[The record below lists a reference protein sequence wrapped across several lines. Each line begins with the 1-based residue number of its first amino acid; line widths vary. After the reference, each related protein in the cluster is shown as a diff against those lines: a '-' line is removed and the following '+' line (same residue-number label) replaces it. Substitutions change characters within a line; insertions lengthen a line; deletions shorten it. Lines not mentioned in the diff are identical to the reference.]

1 MATVKKVTVTAAS
14 VVTNDTLAGYNIYSN
29 QDGKLNTSV
38 VAPATAAAGVDYS
51 LTDGVVHNITAKPV
65 GTINGEF
72 TAVSSSAVSVDLTG
86 AGAPVVTFGEVGTI
100 NATTVVLTANETLE
114 VMNVAGAN
122 GFTID
127 NSTEGTAI
135 TVTNVQV
142 QLSDPTKI
150 ILTVTAGLKDSSEGI
165 VSVDYIGTAVEGTDG
180 NPLASISNLTLVNN
194 IPPPALELFNFINA
208 ASAPDEANSNT
219 GFSAATLVHTEIIGS
234 PTVTPQHGARFLEVK
249 SANAALGGGD
259 TFTLAANLLTAIPQ
273 AGDLYTLSCKY
284 FIPTSNTDTGQKIIG
299 TVANI
304 NESGTMMAD
313 FDLTLSGA
321 KGAWHTA
328 SLANLRIASK
338 GTDIRFQFRGG
349 AASVV
354 NQPVY
359 YDEIKLTK
367 THQASS
373 LFNTYSATEAGGKN
387 RVGTLT
393 YTWTGSVGVLSAIT
407 DSNGPGATAGETY
420 LQWLDTGATFN
431 TGRTLSL
438 GSGTRLIKCK
448 IKISGTGNFRI
459 GGRRRL
465 AAADY
470 ATWQDVEFVSANGFQ
485 FATLQAANG
494 TTLFISDI
502 EMGTVIDTAL

>member
-1 MATVKKVTVTAAS
+1 
-14 VVTNDTLAGYNIYSN
+14 
-29 QDGKLNTSV
+29 
-38 VAPATAAAGVDYS
+38 
-51 LTDGVVHNITAKPV
+51 
-65 GTINGEF
+65 
-72 TAVSSSAVSVDLTG
+72 
-86 AGAPVVTFGEVGTI
+86 
-100 NATTVVLTANETLE
+100 
-114 VMNVAGAN
+114 
-122 GFTID
+122 
-127 NSTEGTAI
+127 
-135 TVTNVQV
+135 
-142 QLSDPTKI
+142 
-150 ILTVTAGLKDSSEGI
+150 
-165 VSVDYIGTAVEGTDG
+165 
-180 NPLASISNLTLVNN
+180 
-194 IPPPALELFNFINA
+194 
-208 ASAPDEANSNT
+208 
-219 GFSAATLVHTEIIGS
+219 
-234 PTVTPQHGARFLEVK
+234 
-249 SANAALGGGD
+249 
-259 TFTLAANLLTAIPQ
+259 
-273 AGDLYTLSCKY
+273 LSCIY

-313 FDLTLSGA
+313 FDLSLTGA
-321 KGAWHTA
+321 KGQWNTA

-359 YDEIKLTK
+359 YDEIQLTK

-393 YTWTGSVGVLSAIT
+393 YTWTGSVGILTAIT
-407 DSNGPGATAGETY
+407 DANGPGATAGETY
-420 LQWLDTGATFN
+420 LEWLDTGAGFN
-431 TGRTLSL
+431 QGRILSL

-494 TTLFISDI
+494 TRLFISDI